1 MHSCIKMQPLLGINQ
16 ICNFWTPYI
25 RWKVISCV
33 RATFPRY
40 RYNKLM
46 RLGPKVMFLSSIII
60 KFRCYCHL
68 SNSCEDWSLGISRKP
83 FLWPKERRYQNR
95 TNDHRITN
103 ILFKVKVVNKKIFKS
118 FKQWKLVQ
126 STTNITTTTTTIP
139 EVSVGF
145 EPGIWRKSSWEHH
158 SKWALQWLI

>member
-1 MHSCIKMQPLLGINQ
+1 
-16 ICNFWTPYI
+16 
-25 RWKVISCV
+25 
-33 RATFPRY
+33 
-40 RYNKLM
+40 M

-158 SKWALQWLI
+158 SKWALVIFESTRNEIYPFTSPFDHPKQAMLTTGCRFALKFTLRFCWEN